1 MNRLKELRQKNNL
14 TLKELSE
21 QLSKRNI
28 KISAD
33 ALAKYERGDREPKID
48 KWNHLAEFYGVSL
61 EYLMGLN
68 SNSFGNRI
76 KELRIKHGLS
86 QSDLAKATG
95 LTRQAIS
102 NYERGD
108 REPKMEIWQKLADC
122 FNVSIPSA
130 RGEIDTNKIQK
141 ILQTIL
147 FFNCSDDA
155 LGLLKTDEFAGC
167 GREDKKHI
175 AISYLMLLI
184 FQELNIDPYNQFLL
198 VVKKVANL
206 LKLEGNERDNF
217 IKQGMST
224 ADMPNQKHDIKA
236 ANKLLNIYDEI

>member
-1 MNRLKELRQKNNL
+1 MNRLKELRNK
-14 TLKELSE
+14 
-21 QLSKRNI
+21 
-28 KISAD
+28 A
-33 ALAKYERGDREPKID
+33 
-48 KWNHLAEFYGVSL
+48 
-61 EYLMGLN
+61 
-68 SNSFGNRI
+68 
-76 KELRIKHGLS
+76 GLS
-86 QSDLAKATG
+86 QNKLVSSFNNYLAKNNIKGITVATYS
-95 LTRQAIS
+95 RWENS
-102 NYERGD
+102 NNSPTKEMW
-108 REPKMEIWQKLADC
+108 KHLANYFD
-122 FNVSIPSA
+122 VSMTYI

-167 GREDKKHI
+167 DRENKKHI
-175 AISYLMLLI
+175 AISYLLLLI

-224 ADMPNQKHDIKA
+224 ADIPNQKHDIKA

>member
-1 MNRLKELRQKNNL
+1 MTNRLKELRQKNNL
-14 TLKELSE
+14 TLDDIEAKTGI
-21 QLSKRNI
+21 KRGTYSN
-28 KISAD
+28 
-33 ALAKYERGDREPKID
+33 YENNKTEPKIETWQ
-48 KWNHLAEFYGVSL
+48 KLADYFNVSTS
-61 EYLMGLN
+61 YLMGLN
-68 SNSFGNRI
+68 SNDFGNRI

-86 QSDLAKATG
+86 QGDLAKATG

-108 REPKMEIWQKLADC
+108 REPKMETWQKLAD
-122 FNVSIPSA
+122 FFDVSIPSA

-167 GREDKKHI
+167 DRENKKHI
-175 AISYLMLLI
+175 AISYLLLLI

-224 ADMPNQKHDIKA
+224 ADIPNQKHDIKA

>member
-1 MNRLKELRQKNNL
+1 MNRLRELRNK
-14 TLKELSE
+14 T
-21 QLSKRNI
+21 
-28 KISAD
+28 
-33 ALAKYERGDREPKID
+33 
-48 KWNHLAEFYGVSL
+48 
-61 EYLMGLN
+61 
-68 SNSFGNRI
+68 
-76 KELRIKHGLS
+76 GLS
-86 QSDLAKATG
+86 QNKLVSSLNNYLAKNNIKGITAATFS
-95 LTRQAIS
+95 RWENSIS
-102 NYERGD
+102 N
-108 REPKMEIWQKLADC
+108 PTEIMWKYLADY
-122 FNVSIPSA
+122 FNVSVHYI
-130 RGEIDTNKIQK
+130 RGDIDTNKIQN

-155 LGLLKTDEFAGC
+155 VNLLKTDEFAGC
-167 GREDKKHI
+167 DREDKKHI

-206 LKLEGNERDNF
+206 LELEGNERDDF

>member
-14 TLKELSE
+14 TLKELGKKIDIPNNS
-21 QLSKRNI
+21 LSQYENGKRQ
-28 KISAD
+28 
-33 ALAKYERGDREPKID
+33 PKIETWQ
-48 KWNHLAEFYGVSL
+48 KLADYFNVSTS
-61 EYLMGLN
+61 YLMGLN

-86 QSDLAKATG
+86 QAKLAEKIGVKDNTIC
-95 LTRQAIS
+95 Q
-102 NYERGD
+102 YEKGKRH
-108 REPKMEIWQKLADC
+108 PNNKIWQKLADC

-130 RGEIDTNKIQK
+130 RGDIDTNKIQN

-167 GREDKKHI
+167 DREDKKHI

-206 LKLEGNERDNF
+206 LELEGNERDDF

-224 ADMPNQKHDIKA
+224 ADMPNQKHNIKA
-236 ANKLLNIYDEI
+236 ANKLLNIYDKL

>member
-1 MNRLKELRQKNNL
+1 M
-14 TLKELSE
+14 
-21 QLSKRNI
+21 
-28 KISAD
+28 
-33 ALAKYERGDREPKID
+33 
-48 KWNHLAEFYGVSL
+48 
-61 EYLMGLN
+61 
-68 SNSFGNRI
+68 NRI

-86 QSDLAKATG
+86 QGDLAEKIGVKANTIC
-95 LTRQAIS
+95 Q
-102 NYERGD
+102 YEKGKRHPND
-108 REPKMEIWQKLADC
+108 KIWQKLADC

-167 GREDKKHI
+167 DREDKKHI

-206 LKLEGNERDNF
+206 LELEGNERNDF